1 MLNHE
6 DDSMQN
12 FTHKCS
18 IHTVYNAMCSLMQP
32 ARTWPSLLNWQKC
45 LVHVKGSVLTIECMQ
60 EQSFQCLGVHIALL
74 PLCLLNVVA
83 TYHLYFQLLIMNE
96 SYQVYCSVISAKSYL
111 CHISTVYA
119 RWRNQKSNSR
129 YQMLWH
135 FYWTFIFFFLVCEGS
150 CYEAGIY
157 HSVRKY
163 AVNFTTYKMLL
174 QCWCISVAF
183 AHQVSWHWK
192 LPHPSDCHEP
202 HYSDYGF
209 LLSRAVWPWRL
220 ESVTTCTQ
228 PAYAQSFPEA
238 VVYPAYSCG
247 TVYKFGVVYV
257 LQLLCDAA
265 DFPVEVIY
273 STTYNLL
280 YSGHVLI
287 ATGKPCARQS
297 FFVCWGVC
305 HVAFTP

>member
-1 MLNHE
+1 MLNHK

-74 PLCLLNVVA
+74 PLCLLNVVV

-96 SYQVYCSVISAKSYL
+96 SYQVYCSVISAKSNA
-111 CHISTVYA
+111 ISLQFT
-119 RWRNQKSNSR
+119 RDEGIKKSNSR
-129 YQMLWH
+129 YQMSWH
-135 FYWTFIFFFLVCEGS
+135 CYWTFIFFFLVCEGS

-220 ESVTTCTQ
+220 ESDNLYAACVCTI
-228 PAYAQSFPEA
+228 FPRGCCL
-238 VVYPAYSCG
+238 SRI
-247 TVYKFGVVYV
+247 
-257 LQLLCDAA
+257 LLWHS
-265 DFPVEVIY
+265 V
-273 STTYNLL
+273 
-280 YSGHVLI
+280 
-287 ATGKPCARQS
+287 
-297 FFVCWGVC
+297 
-305 HVAFTP
+305 